1 MYTLALSFVVFS
13 PSFLGNM
20 CRSRGA
26 FTPECLHCVLW
37 GAYTACSGVLI
48 LRALGYLHCVP
59 WGTYTVFPGVLT
71 MRALGCLHCVLWGAY
86 TMSAGGMATYVTNG

>member
-1 MYTLALSFVVFS
+1 MCTHVYTLALSFVVFS

-20 CRSRGA
+20 YWSRGDLS
-26 FTPECLHCVLW
+26 PEYLQC
-37 GAYTACSGVLI
+37 
-48 LRALGYLHCVP
+48 AL